1 MRSVAAT
8 PLVCLVLVLS
18 ALSAEGCSK
27 STEAAPAPAADAGP
41 QDDGAIDNPRPPAT
55 PVDPLF
61 IGSGGFG
68 FSFGSSTVSAAAPN
82 GLAKVG
88 PDTTAPGG
96 APSFLH
102 YSGYWY
108 GDDTI
113 QGFSHLHLHGT
124 GGTDYGVLSVMPLET
139 AVTPAL
145 ITPAGYGSTF
155 KKSTEKLGYGTY
167 SVALDRGAIQVAIAA
182 TPHAAHERFTYPAGK
197 TAAHLLFDLDHHL
210 SGGKITSAEV
220 ALDPA
225 TKTFRGRLHSIGGMS
240 GGFGGYDVY
249 FEARTKNAWLGQQT
263 WSAGNAP
270 AAGTSATGTGV
281 GFALD
286 LDLASDVPA
295 ELELAISMVDAD
307 GAKAN
312 LAAELPAWDFDATK
326 AKTAADW
333 KSLTDRVQFV
343 GGTKNQQSMMEAARY
358 HAFLMPSRT
367 QDVDGRYRGGDQ
379 KIYTASGFTFCSD
392 LSLWDTYR
400 TLHPFYALVAKDRA
414 LDAVRSLVE
423 MAKQRG
429 GSFPKWPIAIGDA
442 GSMIGAPA
450 EIVIADAYARGIRGF
465 DAEEAWGLL
474 RGEALDPTPPPG
486 GRGGR
491 GGAEAY
497 LTLGYVPEKSGTA
510 TSKTIEFAQADFAL
524 AGLGQ
529 ALGHT
534 AEAAQLAARAH
545 GWRKLFDPAT
555 KMLWAKDESGAF
567 ATSHEN
573 PYDWQDEFAE
583 ADAAQT
589 VWGAPHD
596 VDGYVALFG
605 SKAAAVTELE
615 GFFEQAKT
623 NWGETDW
630 SSIISAGAIRPY
642 YWAANEPDIHAPYL
656 FAQLGRPD
664 LAQKWSRWALE
675 NAYGPGADG
684 LPGND
689 DGGTMSTWLLFTALG
704 IYPVVGTDRFVLGA
718 PLFPQAT
725 IALGDGA
732 SGTFTIEGQGVSDTA
747 LYVQSVTLD
756 GKPLTVPELRVSDL
770 HAGGKLV
777 FVMGAQPSTWGQAP

>member
-1 MRSVAAT
+1 MRSVSAT
-8 PLVCLVLVLS
+8 ALVCLILAVSVS
-18 ALSAEGCSK
+18 ACSK
-27 STEAAPAPAADAGP
+27 SNDTAPATDAGP
-41 QDDGAIDNPRPPAT
+41 VDDGAVDNPRPPAT

-68 FSFGSSTVSAAAPN
+68 FAFGSSTISAAAPN
-82 GLAKVG
+82 GMAKIG

-102 YSGYWY
+102 YAGYYY

-124 GGTDYGVLSVMPLET
+124 GATDYGVLTVMPLADPVSAAT
-139 AVTPAL
+139 
-145 ITPAGYGSTF
+145 ISPAGYGSTF

-167 SVALDRGAIQVAIAA
+167 AVTLDRGQIQVEIAA
-182 TPHAAHERFTYPAGK
+182 TPHGAHHRFRYPAGSSNG
-197 TAAHLLFDLDHHL
+197 HVLFDLQHHL
-210 SGGKITSAEV
+210 SGGTISDAEMSVDPV
-220 ALDPA
+220 AN
-225 TKTFRGRLHSIGGMS
+225 TFEGRLHSVGGMS

-249 FEARTKNAWLGQQT
+249 FAGRAKNALRSASVWRDGTPPGLGFGING
-263 WSAGNAP
+263 SGAGL
-270 AAGTSATGTGV
+270 
-281 GFALD
+281 ALD
-286 LDLASDVPA
+286 LVLAADAAV
-295 ELELAISMVDAD
+295 ELQLAISFVDAA

-333 KSLTDRVQFV
+333 KALTDRVQFV
-343 GGTKNQQSMMEAARY
+343 GGTKNQQAMMEAARY

-379 KIYTASGFTFCSD
+379 KIWTAPDFAFFSD

-414 LDAVRSLVE
+414 LDAVRSLVA

-474 RGEALDPTPPPG
+474 RAEALDPTPPPG

-491 GGAEAY
+491 NGAEAY

-510 TSKTIEFAQADFAL
+510 TSKTIELAQADFAL
-524 AGLGQ
+524 AGFAQ

-534 AEAAQLAARAH
+534 TEAAALAARAH

-605 SKAAAVTELE
+605 SKAAAAAELE
-615 GFFEQAKT
+615 GFFEKAKA
-623 NWGETDW
+623 NWAETDW
-630 SSIISAGAIRPY
+630 GSIISAGAIRPY

-656 FAQLGRPD
+656 LAQLGRPD

-725 IALGDGA
+725 IALGDGV
-732 SGTFTIEGQGVSDTA
+732 SGTFTIEAQGVSETA
-747 LYVQSVTLD
+747 IYVQSVTLD
-756 GKPLTVPELRVSDL
+756 GKALTTPELRVGDL
-770 HAGGKLV
+770 HPGGRLV
-777 FVMGAQPSTWGQAP
+777 FVMGAQPSTWGRGP